1 MKSDSNHGIRFS
13 SKWGIRIASIA
24 AVLVGWQI
32 IGSSVNTA
40 LFSTPILVAS
50 AFVDLSLHTTFPT
63 DLAITIGEFAL
74 GYAIA
79 AVLGISIGM
88 AMGRWE
94 TIEVALD
101 PYVNALYAT
110 PYVAL
115 APLFVIWL
123 GIGFYSLM
131 AVVILSGVFI
141 ILLNTLAGV
150 KNVSRSLVE
159 TGRVFGFS
167 GVKLYTAVVIPGSLP
182 YIITG
187 LRLGIGRAFV
197 GVIVAEL
204 LVRLVNLGYLMTYYS
219 ELLEVAPGLAI
230 AVTLGLLG
238 LALTEAL
245 KKVESSMSQWR
256 TTAVGG

>member
-1 MKSDSNHGIRFS
+1 MKSSDSLAVRFG
-13 SKWGIRIASIA
+13 SKWAIRIASIV

-32 IGSSVNTA
+32 IGSSVNTV
-40 LFSTPILVAS
+40 LFSTPTGVVS

-63 DLAITIGEFAL
+63 DLAITLGEFAL
-74 GYAIA
+74 GFGIA
-79 AVLGISIGM
+79 AVIGITVGL

-94 TIEVALD
+94 TLEVALD

-115 APLFVIWL
+115 APIFVLWL

-131 AVVILSGVFI
+131 AVVILSGVFV
-141 ILLNTLAGV
+141 ILLNTLAGA
-150 KNVSRSLVE
+150 KNVNRNLVE

-167 GVKLYTAVVIPGSLP
+167 GVRLYTNIVMPASLP

-219 ELLEVAPGLAI
+219 ELLEVSPGLAI

-238 LALTEAL
+238 LAMTEVL
-245 KKVESSMSQWR
+245 KSVESRLSQWKS
-256 TTAVGG
+256 TAIGG